1 MYEVKWLRAAL
12 ADLDH
17 IADFIARDNPDRA
30 QSFVHEIFNQVEAL
44 RRFPFMGPSSEDI
57 DARELVVHRNYLVVY
72 RLVGETVEILQIWL
86 PKIAER
92 ANEGAAKPVCRLTA
106 LGLFGRVNRRSPDR
120 QRSRSRRILAE
131 LEEIP

>member
-17 IADFIARDNPDRA
+17 IADFSARDNPDRA
-30 QSFVHEIFNQVEAL
+30 QSFFNQVEAL

-72 RLVGETVEILQIWL
+72 RLVGETVEILQIWH
-86 PKIAER
+86 
-92 ANEGAAKPVCRLTA
+92 AAQD
-106 LGLFGRVNRRSPDR
+106 RRTSK
-120 QRSRSRRILAE
+120 
-131 LEEIP
+131 